1 MGSFKSLAARWQD
14 ANGTRAWP
22 TSEEL
27 EQFRKAQVEFE
38 LMMAAAAER
47 DRLDWEVATRPKERW
62 EDCPAPREA

>member
-1 MGSFKSLAARWQD
+1 MGAMKSLALRWQD
-14 ANGTRAWP
+14 ATGRREMP

-27 EQFRKAQVEFE
+27 EQFRRSEADFE